1 MADNESSI
9 LNQLDPKMKWW
20 IMAIILQSLGSAAKM
35 MIDNAD
41 TDTQHLCI
49 VYLLGITIGLVTDTF
64 MAAVGRLFNKMQ
76 IILKLEYLEMR

>member
-41 TDTQHLCI
+41 TDTQ
-49 VYLLGITIGLVTDTF
+49 
-64 MAAVGRLFNKMQ
+64 
-76 IILKLEYLEMR
+76 